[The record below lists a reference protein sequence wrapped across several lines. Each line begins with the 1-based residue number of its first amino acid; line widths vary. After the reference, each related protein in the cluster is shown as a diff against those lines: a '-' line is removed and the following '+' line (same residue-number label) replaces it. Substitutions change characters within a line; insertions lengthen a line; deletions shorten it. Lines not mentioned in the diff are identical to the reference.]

1 MDLISIIVPV
11 YNVEQYLRDCIESII
26 NQSYRNL
33 QIILVDDG
41 SLDDCPR
48 ICDEY
53 ACKDHRI
60 EVIHKEN
67 GGLSDARNVGVDQAC
82 GKYIS
87 FVDSDDRIAEDMIE
101 SLYDRIVGV
110 KADMSVC
117 QRFLIG
123 ESGDIK
129 DDDLSLIH
137 I

>member
-87 FVDSDDRIAEDMIE
+87 FVPNNSGFVFVIGGFVVN
-101 SLYDRIVGV
+101 SLFD
-110 KADMSVC
+110 
-117 QRFLIG
+117 
-123 ESGDIK
+123 
-129 DDDLSLIH
+129 
-137 I
+137 